1 MRARSRAGEKAHN
14 CNSFDRPRAKSPK
27 TRTFAG
33 LKMNHQKG
41 PLAQDPRHFIIIKG
55 ARQHNLKDVDVAIP
69 RNKFVVITG
78 VSGSGKSSIAF
89 DTLYAE
95 GQRRYVESLSAYA
108 RQFLGRLEKPQV
120 DYIKG
125 ISPAIAIEQ
134 KVISRNPRSTVGTV
148 TEIYDYLKLLYA
160 RVGKTY
166 SPVSGKEVK
175 RDTVSDVVDFILG
188 QKGEKQFLILSRLFV
203 PEGREVSKHLEILNQ
218 QGFSRILLNGELQRI
233 DELAKKPKNTA
244 GLFLVVDRIVIDPL
258 TDREETSARVAD
270 SVQTAFYEGHGECIV
285 YDADAKKEHAFSN
298 RFEADGMEF
307 EQPDVNFFS
316 FNNPVGAC
324 KTCEGFGSIIG
335 IDPNLVIP
343 NKNKSVY
350 ENAVAC
356 WVGESM
362 SWYKNQLI
370 KNAHKFDFPVHKPI
384 AQLSKA
390 QYNLLWEGNKHFEG
404 LNDFFKSLEK
414 ETYKIQYRVMLAR
427 YRGKTICPDCQGTRI
442 RKDTH
447 YVKIAGRHISEL
459 MLEPVSELHAFFKSL
474 KLSEHDAKIAKR
486 LLVEITNRLQ
496 YLNDVGLGY
505 LTLNR
510 GANTLSGGES
520 QRINLATSLGS
531 TLVGSMYIL
540 DEPSIGLHPRDT
552 ERLIGVLKLL
562 QQAGNTV
569 IVVEHDEELMLT
581 ADEIIDMGPLAGSL
595 GGEVVFQGDHKQLLA
610 AKKSLT
616 AQYLTGTKRIEA
628 PPTRRKWKDYI
639 EVRNAAENNLKNVSV
654 KFPLGVFCAV
664 TGVSGSG
671 KSTLVKKVMVP
682 NLQRVLD
689 GAAAEGD
696 DKIGGSVKKVAQ
708 IEFIDQNPIGK
719 SSRSNPVTYI
729 KAYDEIRNLY
739 ADQQLAKQRGYK
751 PSFFSFNVE
760 GGRCEHC
767 QGEGEITVEMQFMA
781 DVKLLCEDCGGKR
794 FKAETL
800 DVTFE
805 GKNISDVLNM
815 TVDDAA
821 TFFGKA
827 QGKTG
832 NRILDKLRL
841 LQDVGLGYVQLGQ
854 SSSTLSGGEAQ
865 RIKLASFLGAGQS
878 SVNTL
883 FIFDEPTTGL
893 HFHDIEKLLR
903 SLQMLIDK
911 GNSVL
916 VIEHNLEVIKCADW
930 VIDMGPEG
938 GENGGAVVFEGT
950 PDDLAGAK
958 GSYTGKYL
966 RKKLAE
972 SRA

>member
-1 MRARSRAGEKAHN
+1 MN
-14 CNSFDRPRAKSPK
+14 QDSPLNK
-27 TRTFAG
+27 NP
-33 LKMNHQKG
+33 K
-41 PLAQDPRHFIIIKG
+41 HFIIIKG
-55 ARQHNLKDVDVAIP
+55 ARQHNLKNVDVAIP

-78 VSGSGKSSIAF
+78 VSGSGKSSLAF

-148 TEIYDYLKLLYA
+148 TEIYDYMKLLYA
-160 RVGKTY
+160 RVGKTF
-166 SPVSGKEVK
+166 SPISGKEVK
-175 RDTVSDVVDFILG
+175 RDTVSDVVDFVTSQTRLRNDNEEASARG
-188 QKGEKQFLILSRLFV
+188 QGEKTFLILSTLFI
-203 PEGREVSKHLEILNQ
+203 PEGREINKHLEILNQ
-218 QGFSRILLNGELQRI
+218 QGFSRVLFEGEI
-233 DELAKKPKNTA
+233 KKIEELPKKIKNA
-244 GLFLVVDRIVIDPL
+244 SSLFLITDRIVIDAL
-258 TDREETSARVAD
+258 SDKEETASRVAD
-270 SVQTAFYEGHGECIV
+270 SVQTAFYEGHGECIIH
-285 YDADAKKEHAFSN
+285 DADTKKQTSFTN

-307 EQPDVNFFS
+307 DQPDVNFFS
-316 FNNPVGAC
+316 FNNPIGAC

-335 IDPNLVIP
+335 VDPNLVIP

-350 ENAVAC
+350 DNAIAC

-370 KNAHKFDFPVHKPI
+370 KNAHKFNFPVHKPI
-384 AQLSKA
+384 VELNKT
-390 QYNLLWEGNKHFEG
+390 QYDLLWKGNEYFEG
-404 LNDFFKSLEK
+404 LDSFFAFLAK

-427 YRGKTICPDCQGTRI
+427 YRGKTVCPDCNGTRI
-442 RKDTH
+442 RKDTQ
-447 YVKIAGRHISEL
+447 YVKIADKHISEL
-459 MLEPVSELHAFFKSL
+459 MLMPVENLYLFFKNI
-474 KLSEHDAKIAKR
+474 KLNAQDTIIAKR
-486 LLVEITNRLQ
+486 LLTEITNRLQ
-496 YLNDVGLGY
+496 YLCDVGLVY

-552 ERLIGVLKLL
+552 ERLISVLKML
-562 QQAGNTV
+562 QQQGNTV
-569 IVVEHDEELMLT
+569 IVVEHDEEVMQC

-595 GGEVVFQGDHKQLLA
+595 GGEVVFQGNHKELMKA
-610 AKKSLT
+610 AKSLT
-616 AQYLTGTKRIEA
+616 MQYLNDIKQIEM
-628 PPTRRKWKDYI
+628 PFTRRKWKDFL
-639 EVRNAAENNLKNVSV
+639 EVKNASENNLKNINV
-654 KFPLGVFCAV
+654 KIPLGIFCAV

-671 KSTLVKKVMVP
+671 KSTLIKNVLVP

-689 GAAAEGD
+689 GANAAGD
-696 DKIGGSVKKVAQ
+696 DKISGNLKKVSR

-729 KAYDEIRNLY
+729 KAYDEIRNLF
-739 ADQQLAKQRGYK
+739 ADQQLAKQKNFK

-767 QGEGEITVEMQFMA
+767 QGEGQITVEMQFMA

-794 FKAETL
+794 FKPETL
-800 DVTFE
+800 EVNFQ
-805 GKNISDVLNM
+805 GKNISDVLDM

-821 TFFGKA
+821 EFFGQA
-827 QGKTG
+827 P
-832 NRILDKLRL
+832 NRTCTKIIDKLKL

-865 RIKLASFLGAGQS
+865 RIKLASFLGAGQNS
-878 SVNTL
+878 NNTL

-893 HFHDIEKLLR
+893 HFHDIEKLLK

-911 GNSVL
+911 GNSVI
-916 VIEHNLEVIKCADW
+916 VIEHNLDVIKCADW
-930 VIDMGPEG
+930 LIDLGPEG
-938 GENGGAVVFEGT
+938 GEKGGEVVFEGT
-950 PDDLAGAK
+950 PDELPK
-958 GSYTGKYL
+958 CKQSFTGKYL
-966 RKKLAE
+966 KKKLLSE
-972 SRA
+972 KV